1 MDELRELNFK
11 LLTVFDSVMR
21 NRSISNAAK
30 ELGIS
35 QPSVSSQLAR
45 LRVVLDDDLFIR
57 ISNGVLPTTFSESLH
72 PYVCTVLQSLQYGID
87 QSRKFDQAKEKR
99 TFTLIMTDIGEVTI
113 LPELLYRVNKKAP
126 NISLRTV
133 NLAPSEVPEALKSG
147 FADMAIAYMP
157 DLESNFYQRHLF
169 DTGYIC
175 ITRIGHPLA
184 KPGFT
189 KEDFESAK
197 HVVAEAQGTGHLQF
211 LEKTFAKLGVHRT
224 VGVSVPHFMSM
235 PYLVAKTDLIATVP
249 RNIAYAFRYKL
260 NICVL
265 KHPIDLPTIDVKLLW
280 HERFNGDQ
288 ANQWLRE
295 ETYQACQGIDWKR
308 QMDNLSYI

>member
-113 LPELLYRVNKKAP
+113 LPELLYRVNKLLELDTPLLNQDLQKKILNRPNMLLRRLKAQA
-126 NISLRTV
+126 IFSFWRRLLR
-133 NLAPSEVPEALKSG
+133 NLE
-147 FADMAIAYMP
+147 
-157 DLESNFYQRHLF
+157 
-169 DTGYIC
+169 C
-175 ITRIGHPLA
+175 IEPL
-184 KPGFT
+184 
-189 KEDFESAK
+189 
-197 HVVAEAQGTGHLQF
+197 V
-211 LEKTFAKLGVHRT
+211 
-224 VGVSVPHFMSM
+224 
-235 PYLVAKTDLIATVP
+235 
-249 RNIAYAFRYKL
+249 
-260 NICVL
+260 
-265 KHPIDLPTIDVKLLW
+265 
-280 HERFNGDQ
+280 
-288 ANQWLRE
+288 
-295 ETYQACQGIDWKR
+295 
-308 QMDNLSYI
+308 

>member
-1 MDELRELNFK
+1 M
-11 LLTVFDSVMR
+11 
-21 NRSISNAAK
+21 
-30 ELGIS
+30 
-35 QPSVSSQLAR
+35 
-45 LRVVLDDDLFIR
+45 
-57 ISNGVLPTTFSESLH
+57 
-72 PYVCTVLQSLQYGID
+72 
-87 QSRKFDQAKEKR
+87 
-99 TFTLIMTDIGEVTI
+99 
-113 LPELLYRVNKKAP
+113 
-126 NISLRTV
+126 
-133 NLAPSEVPEALKSG
+133 
-147 FADMAIAYMP
+147 
-157 DLESNFYQRHLF
+157 
-169 DTGYIC
+169 
-175 ITRIGHPLA
+175 
-184 KPGFT
+184 
-189 KEDFESAK
+189 
-197 HVVAEAQGTGHLQF
+197 
-211 LEKTFAKLGVHRT
+211 HRT